1 MDTDNKL
8 SNDLYRSY
16 GELFNIKPATA
27 SVENATSSTMFSK
40 LQNVRG
46 LQNLDDNKIHYLL
59 NALDDL

>member
-1 MDTDNKL
+1 MENENKP

-16 GELFNIKPATA
+16 GELFSTKPTPVSA
-27 SVENATSSTMFSK
+27 ENPTSSTMFSK

-46 LQNLDDNKIHYLL
+46 LQNLDDNKIHNLL